1 MSEGGQLTISAHRIV
16 VGSGEAIVAPG
27 DYVRLTVA
35 DTGVG
40 MSEAVAAKAI
50 EPFFSTKGVGKGTG
64 LGLSMVHG
72 LVAQLGGAMTIT
84 SRVGSGTSVHL
95 WLPVTLTGETG
106 SDTRPDLPEV
116 PKSSGT
122 VLIVDD
128 EEVVRMTTSDML
140 SDLGYGM
147 IEAESAEAA
156 LKLIEAGTEF
166 DILITDHLMPGM
178 TGTELAREV
187 RMRLPDK
194 KVLIVSG
201 YAESDGLPGDMP
213 RLTKPFRQVELASA
227 MAEL

>member
-1 MSEGGQLTISAHRIV
+1 
-16 VGSGEAIVAPG
+16 
-27 DYVRLTVA
+27 
-35 DTGVG
+35 
-40 MSEAVAAKAI
+40 
-50 EPFFSTKGVGKGTG
+50 
-64 LGLSMVHG
+64 
-72 LVAQLGGAMTIT
+72 MTIT